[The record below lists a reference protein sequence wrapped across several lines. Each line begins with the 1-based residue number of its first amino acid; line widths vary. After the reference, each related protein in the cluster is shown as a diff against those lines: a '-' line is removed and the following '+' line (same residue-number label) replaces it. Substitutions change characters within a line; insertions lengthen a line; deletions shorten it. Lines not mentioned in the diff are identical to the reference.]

1 MKNINES
8 NYFVIKRL
16 DQEKKA
22 DSFSNIY
29 NLKALDTIK
38 EVKTQSDN
46 TIGQYCQSIIKREDA
61 EKIRYGE
68 KAIIILAIKKAILSS
83 NFSYKWCLKY
93 VKNKFLII
101 HLYYLIYTLICI
113 IIILFFRRK
122 IDLSS
127 ILNKK
132 DSFVVSNTTVNFNDS
147 INTNYTNDFINNS
160 YYSNETN
167 LVEEN
172 NEVSKFNLLISPIFN
187 LILMIPIWIIFFFK
201 FIPQRDKINE
211 IIYKFT
217 RYLLV
222 CESFE
227 NKKYYYHLMDDY
239 SILVTKKDYFIN
251 NKESSEINEKLS
263 PEKNIFSYC
272 INYIYD
278 YLLEVNNKSIYYK
291 LLSDDDK
298 IYIMLLRDFIEA
310 LIEKQSKGLYKRIMI
325 SSYILLYSTYFY
337 NKTIFEYIN
346 VPMSGM
352 TLISFLV
359 EYFINEYY
367 YNLNEKKLDI
377 IIGAF
382 NDTFLEK
389 KKFFYR
395 RDKLIMFL
403 TLKDNNYDKS
413 QVIKAIEKIIDS

>member
-68 KAIIILAIKKAILSS
+68 KMIIIQAIKKAILSS
-83 NFSYKWCLKY
+83 NFCYNWGLKA
-93 VKNKFLII
+93 
-101 HLYYLIYTLICI
+101 HRYYLLFIQLMNLISAMITI
-113 IIILFFRRK
+113 IVFLYQRRNT
-122 IDLSS
+122 LSS
-127 ILNKK
+127 TINKN
-132 DSFVVSNTTVNFNDS
+132 DSFVSSNNNLNFNDS
-147 INTNYTNDFINNS
+147 INNNTNEFINNS
-160 YYSNETN
+160 YHSNETN
-167 LVEEN
+167 LEEKI
-172 NEVSKFNLLISPIFN
+172 ELFSRFSYFISPFFN
-187 LILMIPIWIIFFFK
+187 NFLMIPIWIIFFFK

-251 NKESSEINEKLS
+251 NIESSEINEKLS
-263 PEKNIFSYC
+263 PEKNIFLYC
-272 INYIYD
+272 INYIND
-278 YLLEVNNKSIYYK
+278 YIIEGYNESIYYD
-291 LLSDDDK
+291 LLPKVDK
-298 IYIMLLRDFIEA
+298 ECIMLLREFIKVN
-310 LIEKQSKGLYKRIMI
+310 IKEKSKRMIKRILVPAI
-325 SSYILLYSTYFY
+325 ILLYSTYFY
-337 NKTIFEYIN
+337 NRTIFKYANILMSGLEYIK
-346 VPMSGM
+346 
-352 TLISFLV
+352 III
-359 EYFINEYY
+359 EYFCDEYY

>member
-1 MKNINES
+1 
-8 NYFVIKRL
+8 
-16 DQEKKA
+16 
-22 DSFSNIY
+22 
-29 NLKALDTIK
+29 
-38 EVKTQSDN
+38 
-46 TIGQYCQSIIKREDA
+46 
-61 EKIRYGE
+61 
-68 KAIIILAIKKAILSS
+68 
-83 NFSYKWCLKY
+83 
-93 VKNKFLII
+93 
-101 HLYYLIYTLICI
+101 
-113 IIILFFRRK
+113 
-122 IDLSS
+122 
-127 ILNKK
+127 
-132 DSFVVSNTTVNFNDS
+132 
-147 INTNYTNDFINNS
+147 
-160 YYSNETN
+160 
-167 LVEEN
+167 
-172 NEVSKFNLLISPIFN
+172 
-187 LILMIPIWIIFFFK
+187 
-201 FIPQRDKINE
+201 
-211 IIYKFT
+211 
-217 RYLLV
+217 
-222 CESFE
+222 
-227 NKKYYYHLMDDY
+227 MDDY

-325 SSYILLYSTYFY
+325 SSYILLQSTYFY

>member
-22 DSFSNIY
+22 DSSSKVY
-29 NLKALDTIK
+29 NLKVLDTVK
-38 EVKTQSDN
+38 EVKTQNDN
-46 TIGQYCQSIIKREDA
+46 TIGQYCQSIIKKEDA

-68 KAIIILAIKKAILSS
+68 KVIILQAIKKAILSS
-83 NFSYKWCLKY
+83 NFSYKWRLKN
-93 VKNKFLII
+93 VNKLLII
-101 HLYYLIYTLICI
+101 QLCTLIFTLICVI
-113 IIILFFRRK
+113 TTLFFRK
-122 IDLSS
+122 KTDLSS
-127 ILNKK
+127 IINKE
-132 DSFVVSNTTVNFNDS
+132 DSFVVSNTTVNFSDS

-167 LVEEN
+167 LDEEN
-172 NEVSKFNLLISPIFN
+172 NEVGKYNLLISPVYN
-187 LILMIPIWIIFFFK
+187 LILMILIWIIFFFK

-272 INYIYD
+272 INYIND
-278 YLLEVNNKSIYYK
+278 YLLEGNNKSIYYK
-291 LLSDDDK
+291 LLSDEDK
-298 IYIMLLRDFIEA
+298 IYIILLREFIEA
-310 LIEKQSKGLYKRIMI
+310 IEKQSEGLYKRIMI
-325 SSYILLYSTYFY
+325 SSYILLFSTYFY

-346 VPMSGM
+346 VLMSGM
-352 TLISFLV
+352 TLISFLL

-367 YNLNEKKLDI
+367 NNSNEKKLDI
-377 IIGAF
+377 IIEAF
-382 NDTFLEK
+382 NDAFLEK

-395 RDKLIMFL
+395 RGKLIMLL
-403 TLKDNNYDKS
+403 TLKNNNYEKS